1 MFEAFDASASG
12 MTAQR
17 VRLNTIAANMAN
29 LHTTRDA
36 QGRPNP
42 YRRKFV
48 LFQAN
53 PLGSR
58 EAVRVAGIGEDPSP
72 PRLKHE
78 PNHPDAIKE
87 GPWAG
92 YVRYPNTDVMTEYV
106 NAIEAT
112 RAYEANVAAMEAS
125 KSMIRAALQLLA

>member
-1 MFEAFDASASG
+1 MFGAFDASASG
-12 MTAQR
+12 MAAQR
-17 VRLNTIAANMAN
+17 VRLNTVAANMAN

-36 QGRPNP
+36 DGNPEP
-42 YRRKFV
+42 YRRKFA

-58 EAVRVAGIGEDPSP
+58 EAVRVAGIAEDPAP
-72 PRLKHE
+72 PRMKYE
-78 PNHPDAIKE
+78 PNHPDAIQE
-87 GPWAG
+87 GEWAG

-125 KSMIRAALQLLA
+125 KSMIQAALHLLA